1 MRRARRNR
9 SGTNV
14 VILLHICFVPFG
26 FFMLFV
32 VMVMNVGGRW
42 EGGEGGVTKGGGG
55 RIPAAG
61 AAQLTFVILCV
72 VHDVEV
78 AHFVFTVWTAEGR
91 RRGGKR
97 RGGGRREG
105 GGKREGGRR
114 GEGRREGG
122 RRGGGRRGEGGRR
135 GAEGGEEGEEGEEEK
150 GGKDGEGKKKG
161 LVNSHTF

>member
-1 MRRARRNR
+1 MGRAGRNR

-105 GGKREGGRR
+105 GGKREGEGKEGER
-114 GEGRREGG
+114 GEG
-122 RRGGGRRGEGGRR
+122 
-135 GAEGGEEGEEGEEEK
+135 EGEEGEGKEEGEERK
-150 GGKDGEGKKKG
+150 EGRRGRKERKRKEGKMEKERRKG
-161 LVNSHTF
+161 